1 MDLPKAIMMEEK
13 DNVATLI
20 CTIDKDHQ
28 VQVEVGEQ
36 NFRVQAQ
43 DPIPYG
49 HKIALKDIDK
59 GGEVIKYGEVI
70 GRSTDNIKE
79 GSHVHIHNI
88 ESLSLGNL

>member
-1 MDLPKAIMMEEK
+1 MDMQKAIMMEEK

-20 CTIDKDHQ
+20 TPIDKGQQ
-28 VQVEVGEQ
+28 VQIEVGEQ
-36 NFRVQAQ
+36 NFTVQAQ

-70 GRSTDNIKE
+70 GRSTDHIRE